1 MSNNSLLEAELPAY
15 EDTLKFSYTKENISQ
30 FKLQLQTIEDEL
42 LNIKPNDI
50 RKPQLRR
57 QAADLEEIIINFE
70 NTEPKPDIIQ
80 SLNDNIELLSE
91 YVQLDKDN
99 ILSNC
104 TTFYHDNLQG
114 RSFLDD
120 IECPFRHY
128 ITNHKIICDTDIR
141 LIIDYLKNKFPRY
154 SNVFEIHCNNAFKK
168 LVLRPSNEH
177 TFDNLL
183 SSIHIGISTSSTA
196 AIKRR
201 IEIKTFIEET
211 QLNFNKKLSIF
222 IENIIEEKKQME
234 NKIIELERKLNKLI
248 ASDYCANNDPNT
260 F

>member
-70 NTEPKPDIIQ
+70 NTEPKPHIIQ

-104 TTFYHDNLQG
+104 NGFYKDNLQG

-128 ITNHKIICDTDIR
+128 ITNGKIICDTDIR

-154 SNVFEIHCNNAFKK
+154 SNVFEIHCNEAFKK
-168 LVLRPSNEH
+168 LFKIPSNEH

-183 SSIHIGISTSSTA
+183 NILRSEISTGSTA
-196 AIKRR
+196 AHKRR
-201 IEIKTFIEET
+201 EEIKIFIEET
-211 QLNFNKKLSIF
+211 QLNFYKKLSTF

-234 NKIIELERKLNKLI
+234 DKIIELERKLNKLI
-248 ASDYCANNDPNT
+248 ASDYCGNNDPNT

>member
-1 MSNNSLLEAELPAY
+1 MSNKSLLEAELPAY
-15 EDTLKFSYTKENISQ
+15 EDTLKFSYTKENISH

-70 NTEPKPDIIQ
+70 NIEPKPDIVQ

-99 ILSNC
+99 ILSDC
-104 TTFYHDNLQG
+104 QRFYDDNLKG

-128 ITNHKIICDTDIR
+128 ITNNKIICDTDIR

-154 SNVFEIHCNNAFKK
+154 SNVFEIHCNEAFKK
-168 LVLRPSNEH
+168 LVKRPSNEH
-177 TFDNLL
+177 TFGNLL
-183 SSIHIGISTSSTA
+183 SSICSTISTSSTA
-196 AIKRR
+196 AHKRR
-201 IEIKTFIEET
+201 NEIKIFIEET
-211 QLNFNKKLSIF
+211 QLNFNKKLSTF

-234 NKIIELERKLNKLI
+234 DKIIELERKLNKLI
-248 ASDYCANNDPNT
+248 ASDYCGNTDPNT